1 MSESC
6 PSCGA
11 AASGRFCPDC
21 GVALDASCRDCQ
33 NPLPAGARFC
43 NECGLSVSAAPAAA
57 GRRRGGALLPW
68 LVAGTAVAAL
78 GGVLVFRQPAD
89 AVAPPA
95 PSAPFAQGAAG
106 APGAAAPAGDPTQV
120 DLSSMTPR
128 QAADR
133 LFDKVMQ
140 AEATGDMATA
150 RQFAPMA
157 IQAYDMVE
165 APDIDARYHVVQ
177 LYRVQGNAV
186 QARAHADAILAIS
199 PTHLFGLFGAAQ
211 AEVLRGKTEDAAGFY
226 RGFLGAYAEEI
237 AKQLPEYQEHQQGL
251 PAMRAEA
258 EKATGKR

>member
-11 AASGRFCPDC
+11 AASGRFCPEC
-21 GVALDASCRDCQ
+21 GVALDASCRECQ

-43 NECGLSVSAAPAAA
+43 NECGVPVSAVPGAA
-57 GRRRGGALLPW
+57 GARRGGAMLPW
-68 LVAGTAVAAL
+68 AVAGTAVAAL
-78 GGVLVFRQPAD
+78 AGVLVFRQPEA
-89 AVAPPA
+89 AAPAA
-95 PSAPFAQGAAG
+95 PVAPFAQAAAG
-106 APGAAAPAGDPTQV
+106 APGGASPAGDPTQV

-133 LFDKVMQ
+133 LFDRVMQ

-150 RQFAPMA
+150 KQFAPMA
-157 IQAYDMVE
+157 IQAYGMVE
-165 APDIDARYHVVQ
+165 SPDADARYHVVQ
-177 LYRVQGNAV
+177 LYRVQGDAE
-186 QARAHADAILAIS
+186 QARAQADAILAQS

-211 AEVLRGKTEDAAGFY
+211 AETLRGKTEDAAGFY

-258 EKATGKR
+258 ERAVGKR